1 MAQASYDFFQLRFFI
16 AVAEELNFR
25 RAAARL
31 NMTQPPLSR
40 QIKLLEDRIGLTL
53 FDRSN
58 RSVRLTP
65 AGVSFLKS
73 ATDLMQRA
81 EYAVLTARQ
90 AERGDVGN
98 VVMGFVPSASLH
110 FVPQI
115 ACALKRVMPGVKFE
129 PIEMMSYEIA
139 EGLQSGKLDLGL
151 TRSTAHGQ
159 EIENILLVREPFM
172 LALPQDH
179 PLCEKQDLSVRDLK
193 GVDFVGYSS
202 ERGGFLKDIH
212 RALFATVGV
221 TPETVQEVSQTQTI
235 VSLVNAGLG
244 VGLVPQSAMAMR
256 MENVVFR
263 SIDAPKEFNST
274 LYLNIAPNRGTPLNE
289 KVRATILSALQ
300 SEAAARQGAA

>member
-1 MAQASYDFFQLRFFI
+1 MAQVSYDFFQLRFFI

-65 AGVSFLKS
+65 AGESFLKS

-90 AERGDVGN
+90 AERGEVGN

-115 ACALKRVMPGVKFE
+115 ASALKRSMPGVKFE

-151 TRSTAHGQ
+151 TRSATHAQ
-159 EIENILLVREPFM
+159 EVENILLVREPFV
-172 LALPQDH
+172 LVLPRDHALCAVAN
-179 PLCEKQDLSVRDLK
+179 LRVEDLH

-221 TPETVQEVSQTQTI
+221 TPDTVQEVSQTQTI

-244 VGLVPQSAMAMR
+244 VGLVPRSASAMQ
-256 MENVVFR
+256 MENVLFR
-263 SIDAPKEFNST
+263 PVAAPKEFNST

-289 KVRATILSALQ
+289 KVRATILGALQ
-300 SEAAARQGAA
+300 PRSA